1 MFTNVSDVRHRLLNR
16 RHAGLARPEIRGTS
30 SGCSRHPSRPCAAG
44 VRRATGARE
53 PAPQKQKLR
62 QPRDHSSWLTEID
75 SIPSLSDCG
84 NRRQSDVDIPRP
96 LRHPHDLAREHHG
109 ARQALVDRE
118 EERPVEARPMP
129 ANRDRDVRAGGQ
141 GRARPRCP
149 SDGKPRLQ
157 RETKHSHTCTR
168 ILDAGAVLCTSCGV
182 IQPYPSQFASEKRIA
197 PAALCFLFGV
207 FGRTASTS
215 ARSARECC
223 SDFRVSYR
231 AVTEVEKTARGKHRW
246 LVSRLQ
252 ESTSSAALSITD

>member
-1 MFTNVSDVRHRLLNR
+1 MCVTGFQIEGTQVSLDRRYAARVRDAADTHRGPVLQGFIVRL
-16 RHAGLARPEIRGTS
+16 GLVSHSAK
-30 SGCSRHPSRPCAAG
+30 
-44 VRRATGARE
+44 
-53 PAPQKQKLR
+53 QQKLR
-62 QPRDHSSWLTEID
+62 QPRDHSSRLTEID

-96 LRHPHDLAREHHG
+96 LPGHPHDLAREHHS
-109 ARQALVDRE
+109 ARQALADRE
-118 EERPVEARPMP
+118 EERPVEARPMR
-129 ANRDRDVRAGGQ
+129 ANRDPDVRAEGQ

-149 SDGKPRLQ
+149 SDGRPRLQ

-168 ILDAGAVLCTSCGV
+168 IIDAGAVLCTSCGV

-197 PAALCFLFGV
+197 PTALCFLFGV

-223 SDFRVSYR
+223 SDFPVSYR

-246 LVSRLQ
+246 LVSRLR